1 MKVQKTVKVPV
12 HHRTTDKKLSYLD
25 NLTARLTYAVQLFC
39 RRLNENDRVPEYRS
53 DVREFSDHVKEE
65 TGLSAGFIQ
74 QAEDKVLWM
83 YRQYKKEHDKWEWLM
98 KKAKE
103 GTRWYRKLQNREP
116 SLPNPDRSNK
126 KIPTPFDYR
135 TGQVQ
140 QTEDLDLTEM
150 VVHIST
156 LKKGETIDVLLNP
169 SDWHKEQLEEAE
181 EIKTFE
187 IVQHPERVCEYMVHI
202 SCKFETRTTRTRA
215 VCGVDLGIK
224 RDLSAVLIDDKGVKQ
239 FNIIQNE
246 KSERLEELDDRIA
259 HLRREEKYEVLKKL
273 RNKRVRVA
281 GEYDRKLAKQF
292 AESIPDGT
300 AVFFGNPKE
309 ILYNK
314 YRGNAD
320 KAGRKLLQHW
330 SFSRIIDKCIL
341 KLNETGNVGLMAKE
355 RNTSRLH
362 YKCGKQVE
370 RPYDNSFQ
378 RIKCSTCDDELDAEF
393 NASINIAV
401 KGISQYS
408 DKSIE
413 LDNFWQNMAGARSGI
428 TDSCDPEDLHGKS
441 SNIDELA
448 QTMDDS
454 EIEPRSYTEL
464 VP

>member
-39 RRLNENDRVPEYRS
+39 RRLNDNDRVPEHRS
-53 DVREFSDHVKEE
+53 DVREFSDHVKKE

-83 YRQYKKEHDKWEWLM
+83 YRQHKKEHSKWEWLM
-98 KKAKE
+98 EKARE
-103 GTRWYRKLQNREP
+103 GTRWHRKLKSREP
-116 SLPNPDRSNK
+116 SVPNPDKSNK

-150 VVHIST
+150 IVHIST

-187 IVQHPERVCEYMVHI
+187 IVQHPERGCEYMVHI
-202 SCKFETRTTRTRA
+202 SCKFETQTAHTRV

-224 RDLSAVLIDDKGVKQ
+224 RDLSAVLIDDDGMKQ
-239 FNIIQNE
+239 FTIIRNK
-246 KSERLEELDDRIA
+246 KSERLEELDDRIS

-273 RNKRVRVA
+273 RNKRVKVA
-281 GEYDRKLAKQF
+281 EDYDSKLAKQF
-292 AESIPDGT
+292 AELIPGGT
-300 AVFFGNPKE
+300 VVFFGNPKE
-309 ILYNK
+309 IRYHK
-314 YRGNAD
+314 YRGNGD
-320 KAGRKLLQHW
+320 KVGRKLLQHW

-341 KLNETGNVGLMAKE
+341 KLNETGNVGVRVKE
-355 RNTSRLH
+355 WNTSRLH
-362 YKCGKQVE
+362 YKCDKQVE
-370 RPYDNSFQ
+370 RPYDDSFQ
-378 RIKCSTCDDELDAEF
+378 RINCSTCDDELDAEF

-413 LDNFWQNMAGARSGI
+413 SDNFWQNMAGA
-428 TDSCDPEDLHGKS
+428 
-441 SNIDELA
+441 IDELA
-448 QTMDDS
+448 RTMDDS
-454 EIEPRSYTEL
+454 ELEPRMSMEAAGFSR
-464 VP
+464 V